1 MFITGVIKTELPG
14 RTVNKKKR
22 DIMVIRNIEGK
33 VSFLKL
39 GVSGRI
45 ISKYTSKQLKNKENG
60 DA

>member
-1 MFITGVIKTELPG
+1 
-14 RTVNKKKR
+14 VNKKKR

-39 GVSGRI
+39 SVSGRI
-45 ISKYTSKQLKNKENG
+45 ISKYTSKQPKNKENG